1 MHSTIVKPGCRL
13 PSVCTPS
20 YLIGN
25 TVNAL
30 TRAGLQSRIRE
41 FTNDLGETDAI
52 SDYHRI
58 LEIASRYVEFD

>member
-1 MHSTIVKPGCRL
+1 MKNTIVKPGCRL

-30 TRAGLQSRIRE
+30 TRAGLKSRIPE
-41 FTNDLGETDAI
+41 FTNDLSETGAI

-58 LEIASRYVEFD
+58 LEIAARYVEFD

>member
-1 MHSTIVKPGCRL
+1 MQNTVIKPGCRM

-30 TRAGLQSRIRE
+30 TRAGLQSKARE
-41 FTNDLGETDAI
+41 FTDDLGKTGAI

-58 LEIASRYVEFD
+58 LEIAARYVEFD